1 MKRLIVLLS
10 CAFLL
15 GSCSDFKQKEQLRSV
30 ERLQANT
37 NGLSSRMERSFPDTL
52 SAMRQ
57 NMMELQLF
65 LKSNVVLDSVDR
77 TYAAN
82 MDAYKMTS
90 KKIAPIHR
98 QYVALKKAFVDEKNR
113 LADLHSDIS
122 NGFGKRQKYDAYI
135 LKETKNVSV
144 LKLRTTEFM
153 EALKDMTEQYHLLHP
168 KLSALA
174 SKLR

>member
-10 CAFLL
+10 CAFFL

-30 ERLQANT
+30 EQLQAKT
-37 NGLSSRMERSFPDTL
+37 QGLSSRMEQSFPDTL

-65 LKSNVVLDSVDR
+65 LRSHVVLDSVDR

-82 MDAYKMTS
+82 MDAFKLTS
-90 KKIAPIHR
+90 KKIAPINR
-98 QYVALKKAFVDEKNR
+98 QYVVLKKAFADEKKR
-113 LADLHSDIS
+113 LSDLHSDIS

-135 LKETKNVSV
+135 VKETKNVSA
-144 LKLRTTEFM
+144 LKLRTTELIA
-153 EALKDMTEQYHLLHP
+153 ALKDMKEQYQLLHP